1 MAPIWGIIWKKSATL
16 LSQHLVTLD
25 LQSERCR
32 GTKTLSPFRAFYYK
46 TCFIAFVNFCP
57 SFFEWK
63 VGGFFKKKMGQHQAG
78 VYFRSSRPLF
88 IYFRIFNTID
98 SK

>member
-63 VGGFFKKKMGQHQAG
+63 VGGFFLKKMGQHQAG
-78 VYFRSSRPLF
+78 VYFRS
-88 IYFRIFNTID
+88 
-98 SK
+98 